1 MQFFAAAGLA
11 AAILIPLTAC
21 GGEPAQIID
30 YAPQRGAVDVS
41 TATPIRITFDHDVDR
56 ASVESRL
63 HLLPATTGTIDWLSG
78 HELTY
83 EHSTLRTSS
92 TYEVILEAGYR
103 DLAGN
108 TYALRHH
115 WSFIT
120 EGPPSLSGSSPT
132 SGDRGIDP
140 ASYLFLTFTRA
151 MDAATLKSAVTLSP
165 PVPFDAR
172 ADPSDTHRVIIAPSQ
187 LLDPNTSYQV
197 AVSTAA
203 LDVDG
208 NQLSRFQSVTFTT
221 GPPRPL
227 HGWITFATTV
237 VDGSPGGLW
246 IVDPSAFP
254 RTLFDGAAVRGFSW
268 SPGGDYVLVQ
278 GDAESWWVYQPG
290 VAATPLDF
298 KAAWAAPLASGMGY
312 VYIDDSELLHRLSVD
327 GADTVIAGNV
337 AEATVSPNGARVLF
351 IHGATDP
358 KRIWGY
364 DVALRATYLVA
375 TDSAPV
381 VDPTWAPAGNR
392 IAYLRRDASGLTLR
406 VRNLTGNGSTT
417 TVTSG
422 DIAAPAWLADSTHIV
437 MSAGLSTP
445 DGQIHKAFVIN
456 TAAAPI
462 TLNPASGL
470 PTDVNIDVSSP
481 VPSPDGH
488 QIAFLSDGQVWLM
501 NADGTR
507 PVALTKEDAS
517 SFPYSC
523 RAVAWTRT

>member
-1 MQFFAAAGLA
+1 M
-11 AAILIPLTAC
+11 
-21 GGEPAQIID
+21 
-30 YAPQRGAVDVS
+30 S
-41 TATPIRITFDHDVDR
+41 TATPVRITFDHDVDR

-63 HLLPATTGTIDWLSG
+63 HLSPASSGTVHWLSG
-78 HELTY
+78 HALTY
-83 EHSTLRTSS
+83 DHSTLRTST

-108 TYALRHH
+108 TYTLRHH
-115 WSFIT
+115 WSFVT
-120 EGPPSLSGSSPT
+120 EGPPALNGSSPS
-132 SGDRGIDP
+132 SGDRGVDP

-151 MDAATLKSAVTLSP
+151 MNAGTLKSAVTLSP
-165 PVPFDAR
+165 PVPFDVHP
-172 ADPSDTHRVIIAPSQ
+172 DTSDSHRVILAPSQ
-187 LLDPNTSYQV
+187 LLDPNTTYQV
-197 AVSTAA
+197 SVSTAA

-208 NQLSRFQSVTFTT
+208 NQLSRFQSLSFTT

-254 RTLFDGAAVRGFSW
+254 RTLFDGTAVHGFSW
-268 SPGGDYVLVQ
+268 SPDGGSVLIQ
-278 GDAESWWVYQPG
+278 GDAESWWLYAPG
-290 VAATPLDF
+290 VGAAPLDF

-312 VYIDDSELLHRLSVD
+312 VYIDDSELLHRLTGD
-327 GADTVIAGNV
+327 GVDTVLADNV
-337 AEATVSPNGARVLF
+337 AEASVSPNGTRVLF
-351 IHGATDP
+351 VHGASDP

-364 DVALRATYLVA
+364 DVGLRATYLLA
-375 TDSAPV
+375 TDSGPV
-381 VDPTWAPAGNR
+381 LDSAWAPAGNR
-392 IAYLRRDASGLTLR
+392 IAYLRRDAAGLTLR
-406 VRNLTGNGSTT
+406 VRNLTGNGSTA

-422 DIAAPAWLADSTHIV
+422 DIGAPAWLADSTHIV
-437 MSAGLSTP
+437 TSVGISTP
-445 DGQIHKAFVIN
+445 EGQIHKAFVLN
-456 TAAAPI
+456 TVAAPA

-470 PTDVNIDVSSP
+470 PGDIDIDVSEP

-488 QIAFLSDGQVWLM
+488 QIAFLSGGEVWLM

-507 PVALTKEDAS
+507 PVALTKEDPN